1 LRPEVRSERTSGMH
15 SDEFLAALASLY
27 VCASVIALAGT
38 TGGRPKR
45 QQPAFRLDWWIET
58 P

>member
-1 LRPEVRSERTSGMH
+1 MRSERTSGMH